1 MVDVACTVVARYGLG
16 VARHLPRVDVDF
28 SRVDFICFALFS
40 CFYAVLPSAEP
51 MHANLQ

>member
-28 SRVDFICFALFS
+28 SRVDFICFALF
-40 CFYAVLPSAEP
+40 YAVLPSAEP